1 MPKIGI
7 TTNILAPA
15 PSKKVQYIGLSPV
28 RIFKLIPDMMKT
40 TLGISSGSFWEDEIR
55 WDASSNP
62 VSFYGLWRAKKGLDA
77 LTSLWFVVEIVGTQD
92 KESKQGDISVKL
104 TGKIATKIEYKTI
117 IDKGLILAYQ
127 RMFYK
132 NQRLNYIEEAN
143 RKLQTLEDLIREE
156 FDLMR
161 KEE

>member
-15 PSKKVQYIGLSPV
+15 PSKKVQYIGPNPG
-28 RIFKLIPDMMKT
+28 RIFKLIPDMVKT

-62 VSFYGLWRAKKGLDA
+62 VSFYGFWRGKKGLDA
-77 LTSLWFVVEIVGTQD
+77 LTTLWFVIEIRGTQD

-104 TGKIATKIEYKTI
+104 TGKIDTQIKYMTI

-143 RKLQTLEDLIREE
+143 RKIETLEDLIREE
-156 FDLMR
+156 FNLMR
-161 KEE
+161 IEQ